1 MKGDHLTLTA
11 FVNYYGVDLMLYS
24 PAIEHP
30 VLIQSRKNVAQPKT
44 LQLLVLADHYRSLVS
59 LKEVLLRNKLEAF
72 RTQTMLKLMN
82 NQESEPSED
91 SYSSRSIDLQ
101 FRHKGRSNNP
111 TWCRGSAYPPVTR
124 VTRVRFPVLEILFF
138 FAFALFLFVPQ
149 VMT

>member
-1 MKGDHLTLTA
+1 MSREGMKGDHLTLTA

-91 SYSSRSIDLQ
+91 RYGSRSIDVQFGRFLLQ
-101 FRHKGRSNNP
+101 QSDM
-111 TWCRGSAYPPVTR
+111 V
-124 VTRVRFPVLEILFF
+124 
-138 FAFALFLFVPQ
+138 
-149 VMT
+149 